1 LITIGIDPGSSG
13 VICILE
19 GSQVEL
25 LKLPYIENK
34 LDVAEVSILLHDRK
48 PNKIVIEKP
57 FIMPGNKN
65 KGLIS
70 QLTNY
75 GALWAVCEISGCT
88 DVIEV
93 MPRVWKKTL
102 RLGSDKEDSINK
114 AKELNP
120 NINLKLTKRSKVD
133 NHNAAEAY
141 LLAYWATTILKDQS

>member
-1 LITIGIDPGSSG
+1 MITIGIDPGSSG

-114 AKELNP
+114 AKG
-120 NINLKLTKRSKVD
+120 
-133 NHNAAEAY
+133 
-141 LLAYWATTILKDQS
+141 LLLF